1 MTIKYFKTLV
11 DAKKFADTLKLTG
24 IYHTIEIEEII
35 GIKRNFNLYKVTI
48 YNS

>member
-1 MTIKYFKTLV
+1 MTIKYFKTLL
-11 DAKKFADTLKLTG
+11 DAKIFADALKLTG
-24 IYHTIEIEEII
+24 IYHTIEVEEII